1 MVSLV
6 APCYNNL
13 RHVNNLITSYL
24 KWGDKN
30 SELIIIDDAS
40 NDGTYDTLMEWKE
53 VKDSQHIRVLKSPS
67 RKRVGHTV
75 LYDWGIDQA
84 RGDVV
89 GILHADMIIGKDYI
103 KNMLKHLKPGTVVC
117 ATRVEPPLHPP
128 GKEKIILD
136 FGLDFDTLDV
146 NAFDNFVDQAQIEF
160 KDLSSQG
167 MFAPWILMK
176 KDWEIAGGHD
186 HVFAPFPFEDSD
198 IFQRWI
204 LNGFT
209 LIQSRDAFVY
219 H

>member
-160 KDLSSQG
+160 KDL
-167 MFAPWILMK
+167 
-176 KDWEIAGGHD
+176 
-186 HVFAPFPFEDSD
+186 
-198 IFQRWI
+198 
-204 LNGFT
+204 
-209 LIQSRDAFVY
+209 
-219 H
+219 